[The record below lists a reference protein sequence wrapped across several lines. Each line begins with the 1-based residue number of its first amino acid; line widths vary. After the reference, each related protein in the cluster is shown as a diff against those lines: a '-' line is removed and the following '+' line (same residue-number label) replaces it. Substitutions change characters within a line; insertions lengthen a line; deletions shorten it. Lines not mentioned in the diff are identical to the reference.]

1 MSLFFFLFF
10 RQVCSLCGIVKK
22 EKRRTRLL
30 KNLWRTVR
38 FFDMNSWVL
47 LAWICSSSGF
57 CTADNSSQILKERIG
72 LLAFATTTFN
82 ERNSGNGDFRFEYM
96 KTKFD
101 FYRFSSLAGWKWL
114 ASVRQ
119 EKKLDE
125 LTLGFFG
132 ICSLAGWKWLA
143 NKLDEKTKKIQ
154 THWQP
159 EKRENPF
166 RAVVKVL
173 KRKKIDFVSVFRLS
187 FSSFNLSFSTLKL
200 SENRNTKTK
209 NFSFYSLI
217 CA

>member
-1 MSLFFFLFF
+1 M
-10 RQVCSLCGIVKK
+10 
-22 EKRRTRLL
+22 L

-38 FFDMNSWVL
+38 FYDINRRVL
-47 LAWICSSSGF
+47 LSRICAFSGICS
-57 CTADNSSQILKERIG
+57 ADNSSQILKERIG
-72 LLAFATTTFN
+72 LLAFATTKFN

-143 NKLDEKTKKIQ
+143 NKLDEKTKKKYKL
-154 THWQP
+154 TDNP
-159 EKRENPF
+159 KKEKTRFGLSWKCLNEKNRLRF
-166 RAVVKVL
+166 R
-173 KRKKIDFVSVFRLS
+173 
-187 FSSFNLSFSTLKL
+187 FSTLKL
-200 SENRNTKTK
+200 NEKT
-209 NFSFYSLI
+209 N
-217 CA
+217 

>member
-1 MSLFFFLFF
+1 M
-10 RQVCSLCGIVKK
+10 
-22 EKRRTRLL
+22 L

-38 FFDMNSWVL
+38 FYDINRRVL
-47 LAWICSSSGF
+47 LSRICAFSGICS
-57 CTADNSSQILKERIG
+57 ADNSSQILKERIG

-82 ERNSGNGDFRFEYM
+82 ERNSGNGDFRFENK

-101 FYRFSSLAGWKWL
+101 FFRLRSLAGWKWFS
-114 ASVRQ
+114 SVRQ

-125 LTLGFFG
+125 LTLGFSEFVRL
-132 ICSLAGWKWLA
+132 LAESGWRTNL
-143 NKLDEKTKKIQ
+143 TKRQKIIQ

-173 KRKKIDFVSVFRLS
+173 KRKKIDFVSVFRLT